1 MGNLY
6 STTLAKK
13 QTFRLDVKNIRGVSF
28 GTNED
33 KFKEDLIPLQQVG
46 FLLNRIKG
54 SEEKLEPAHK
64 YIRDEKEQVWLP
76 YSYVQSWRRTGF
88 QLAAQMARTSTS
100 QTNKPVVYF
109 DFINDREILNV
120 SDKDMDDFL
129 SKIKYNTG
137 KRIIVKTAVKDK
149 VLIAQ
154 NTYLAADKLI
164 TTTKTNNKKREE
176 QIKEQELLLQVSIKK
191 ITDYEI
197 QIEQLEKKKILKLK
211 LKN

>member
-1 MGNLY
+1 MKIAIFILAIILINIVPTEEICRNVDINLY

-64 YIRDEKEQVWLP
+64 EYIRDEKEQVWLP

-109 DFINDREILNV
+109 DFINYVHIL
-120 SDKDMDDFL
+120 
-129 SKIKYNTG
+129 
-137 KRIIVKTAVKDK
+137 
-149 VLIAQ
+149 VLKGGV
-154 NTYLAADKLI
+154 AD
-164 TTTKTNNKKREE
+164 
-176 QIKEQELLLQVSIKK
+176 
-191 ITDYEI
+191 
-197 QIEQLEKKKILKLK
+197 
-211 LKN
+211 